1 MGGVDTSA
9 QAAVFEAESMMS
21 TAGLEAAYASVA
33 NRLGPFSTGVREDP
47 ATAPPPGAGVTIAL
61 DRFRCDTR
69 SGRWHSSS
77 TRGSPRGIFMRVVC
91 RRRE

>member
-33 NRLGPFSTGVREDP
+33 NRLGPFSTAVREDP
-47 ATAPPPGAGVTIAL
+47 ATAPPPGG
-61 DRFRCDTR
+61 
-69 SGRWHSSS
+69 G
-77 TRGSPRGIFMRVVC
+77 
-91 RRRE
+91 